1 MTIEK
6 PASSQSPK
14 TVHNSEGVDTTIETP
29 KVLLLDGHS
38 LAFRAFYALPAE
50 SFSTADGQHTNAV
63 YGFLSML
70 TNLVKDERPD
80 YILAAFDEGKETF
93 RHKEYPDYKAQ
104 RKPTPE
110 EFKGQVELIRELLDS
125 LAIPSVSLKQF
136 EADDILATLA
146 TEAARRGMHAYIC
159 TGDKDS
165 FQLISD
171 SITVLYPHRGV
182 SVLKRYTPSAVHDR
196 FDVTP
201 TQYPGL
207 AALRGDA
214 SDNLPGVPRV
224 GVKTA
229 AKWLNKYGDLENLL
243 DHTDEIK
250 GVVGENLRGHI
261 EDVKRNYHLTKMVL
275 DVPLDLDIEEGAVEE
290 ADASKLN
297 ALFDNLEFGKRL
309 RERVLTTFNQLENV
323 EDEQETAEL
332 NITIAQDG
340 NVADWLETHRNE
352 EGIWGLTITGNSSA
366 VEGDVD
372 RIAIAS
378 PQHSQLVISVVELTP
393 DDEQALASW
402 LSDSDIAKSVHDAKA
417 AAHCL
422 AGRRWKLA
430 GVECDTMVASYLVR
444 PGQRNMDFGE
454 VLARHTGM
462 QLDTSQDNGQMSL
475 IDLDNADSVAAA
487 ENQAH
492 AAAAQLILTE
502 QLRSDIA
509 DIDETKLF
517 ETMEMPLVS
526 VLQRMEADGIAVSLT
541 ALHELEREFS
551 SQAGM
556 LEKEAFDAIDDDSVN
571 LNSPKQLQAVLFDQL
586 KMPKT
591 KKTKTGYSTNAE
603 SLEMLYEKTGHP
615 FLAALLG
622 YRAVTKLKTTVT
634 GLINSVTADE
644 RIHTTFNQTITTTGR
659 LSSTDPNLQ
668 NIPVRTP
675 EGKRIRDVFIAG
687 SGYECLLTADYS
699 QIEMRVMAH
708 LSEDEGLIDAFRK
721 GEDLHSYVGSVA
733 FDVPIDQVTPELRRR
748 TKALSYGLAYGLS
761 PYGLARQLDIPVAE
775 AKSFMD
781 NYFERFGGVR
791 DYLKKVVD
799 QARKD
804 GYTETMFG
812 RRRYLPDLT
821 SSHRV
826 ARENAERAALNAP
839 IQGTA
844 ADIIKIAMLK
854 VDAELSSAGLK
865 SRVLLQVHDE
875 LVVEVAGGELEQ
887 VKELVTRNMDQAVKL
902 SVPLEVSVGW
912 GSTWNAAAH

>member
-1 MTIEK
+1 MTNKK
-6 PASSQSPK
+6 PANNEAAQSA
-14 TVHNSEGVDTTIETP
+14 NSFERDESPLETP

-50 SFSTADGQHTNAV
+50 SFSTTEGQHTNAV

-70 TNLVKDERPD
+70 TNLVREEQPA
-80 YILAAFDEGKETF
+80 YIIAAFDEGKETF
-93 RHKEYPDYKAQ
+93 RHKDYPDYKAQ

-125 LAIPSVSLKQF
+125 LSIPSVSLREF

-146 TEAARRGMHAYIC
+146 TEAARRGMHAYVC

-182 SVLKRYTPSAVHDR
+182 SVLQRYTPSMLHER
-196 FDVTP
+196 FSVTP

-207 AALRGDA
+207 AALRGDD

-224 GVKTA
+224 GAKTA
-229 AKWLNKYGDLENLL
+229 AKWLNQYGDLESLL
-243 DHTDEIK
+243 EHADEVK
-250 GVVGENLRGHI
+250 GIVGENLRTHI
-261 EDVKRNYHLTKMVL
+261 DDVRRNYRLTKMVL
-275 DVPLDLDIEEGAVEE
+275 NVPLEIGIDDGIREE
-290 ADASKLN
+290 ANAHKLN
-297 ALFDNLEFGKRL
+297 ELFDNLEFGKRL
-309 RERVLTTFNQLENV
+309 RERVLNTFSQLEESAEV
-323 EDEQETAEL
+323 SESAEL
-332 NITIAQDG
+332 DVTIATEG
-340 NVADWLETHRNE
+340 SVAAWLEARRQDA
-352 EGIWGLTITGNSSA
+352 GLWGLTVTGNASP

-372 RIAIAS
+372 SLAIAS
-378 PQHSQLVISVVELTP
+378 PQHSQLFVSVVELSP
-393 DDEQALASW
+393 DDERALADW
-402 LSDSDIAKSVHDAKA
+402 LSNGEIEKSVHDAKT

-422 AGRRWKLA
+422 AGRGWTLA
-430 GVECDTMVASYLVR
+430 GVTCDTMVASYLVR
-444 PGQRNMDFGE
+444 PGQRNMNFDE

-462 QLDTSQDNGQMSL
+462 QLQSARESGQMSL
-475 IDLDNADSVAAA
+475 IDLDHSDTAALA
-487 ENQAH
+487 ESKAH
-492 AAAAQLILTE
+492 AAAAQLILAK
-502 QLRSDIA
+502 QLQSDIA
-509 DIDETKLF
+509 DINETELF
-517 ETMEMPLVS
+517 RTMEMPLVS

-541 ALHELEREFS
+541 ALHELEDEFN
-551 SQAGM
+551 SQAGF
-556 LEKEAFDAIDDDSVN
+556 LEREAFDAIGDDSVN
-571 LNSPKQLQAVLFDQL
+571 LNSPKQLQTVLFNQL
-586 KMPKT
+586 EMPKT

-603 SLEMLYEKTGHP
+603 SLEMLFDKTGHP

-634 GLINSVTADE
+634 GLINSVTDDE

-675 EGKRIRDVFIAG
+675 EGKRIRDVFRAG
-687 SGYECLLTADYS
+687 AGYEYLLTADYS

-708 LSEDEGLIDAFRK
+708 LSEDEGLIDAFQK
-721 GEDLHSYVGSVA
+721 GEDLHSYVGAVA
-733 FDVPIDQVTPELRRR
+733 FDVPIDEVTPELRRR

-791 DYLKKVVD
+791 DYLQQVVD

-821 SSHRV
+821 SSNRV

-844 ADIIKIAMLK
+844 ADIIKLAMLK
-854 VDAELSSAGLK
+854 VDAELVAAQLN

-875 LVVEVAGGELEQ
+875 LVVEIAPGELEQ
-887 VKELVTRNMDQAVKL
+887 VKELVTRSMDEAVKL

-912 GSTWNAAAH
+912 GATWNSAAH

>member
-1 MTIEK
+1 MNVKNDKRTPTAEDEMT
-6 PASSQSPK
+6 
-14 TVHNSEGVDTTIETP
+14 GVETP
-29 KVLLLDGHS
+29 RVLLLDGHS

-50 SFSTADGQHTNAV
+50 NFSTADGQHTNAV

-70 TNLVKDERPD
+70 TNLVKEEKPS
-80 YILAAFDEGKETF
+80 YIIAAFDEGKETF
-93 RHKEYPDYKAQ
+93 RHREYPEYKAQ

-110 EFKGQVELIRELLDS
+110 EFKGQVPLIRELLAS
-125 LAIPSVSLKQF
+125 LGIPSVSLKEF

-146 TEAARRGMHAYIC
+146 TEASHQGMHAYVC
-159 TGDKDS
+159 TGDKDA

-171 SITVLYPHRGV
+171 SITILYPHRGV
-182 SVLKRYTPSAVHDR
+182 SVLKRYTPSVLHDR

-201 TQYPGL
+201 AQYPGL
-207 AALRGDA
+207 AALRGDD

-224 GVKTA
+224 GDKTA
-229 AKWLNKYGDLENLL
+229 AKWLNNYGDLDNLL
-243 DHTDEIK
+243 AHAEEIK
-250 GVVGENLRGHI
+250 GVVGENLRTHL

-275 DVPLDLDIEEGAVEE
+275 NVPLDVEIEDGVREE
-290 ADASKLN
+290 ADREKLN
-297 ALFDNLEFGKRL
+297 ELFDDLEFGNRL
-309 RERVLTTFNQLENV
+309 RERVVAAFSTDDTEEEEAQV
-323 EDEQETAEL
+323 GEL
-332 NITIAQDG
+332 NITVAQDG
-340 NVADWLETHRNE
+340 NVAQWFADQEAVD
-352 EGIWGLTITGNSSA
+352 GVWGLRVSGNDSP

-378 PQHSQLVISVVELTP
+378 PQNAQLIIAAVALSP
-393 DDEQALASW
+393 ADEEAFAHW
-402 LSDSDIAKSVHDAKA
+402 CADSTVLKTVHDAKA

-422 AGRRWKLA
+422 AGRGWTLA
-430 GVECDTMVASYLVR
+430 GVDFDTMVASYLVR
-444 PGQRNMDFGE
+444 PGQRNMDFRE
-454 VLARHTGM
+454 VLSRHTGM
-462 QLDTSQDNGQMSL
+462 QLDAPKSGQMSL
-475 IDLDNADSVAAA
+475 IDLDTETDNAVVEATAR
-487 ENQAH
+487 EV
-492 AAAAQLILTE
+492 AAQLVLME

-509 DIDETKLF
+509 EINETELF
-517 ETMEMPLVS
+517 RTMEMPLVS

-541 ALHELEREFS
+541 ALHELEEEFNA
-551 SQAGM
+551 QAGM
-556 LEKEAFDAIDDDSVN
+556 LEKEAFDAIGDDSVN
-571 LNSPKQLQAVLFDQL
+571 LNSPKQLQTVLFDQL
-586 KMPKT
+586 EMPKT

-603 SLEMLYEKTGHP
+603 SLQMLYDKTGHP

-687 SGYECLLTADYS
+687 DGYECLLTADYS

-708 LSEDEGLIDAFRK
+708 LSEDEGLIEAFRR
-721 GEDLHSYVGSVA
+721 GEDLHSFVGAVA
-733 FDVPIDQVTPELRRR
+733 FDVPIDEVTPELRRR
-748 TKALSYGLAYGLS
+748 TKALGYGLAYGLS

-775 AKSFMD
+775 AKAFMD
-781 NYFERFGGVR
+781 RYFERFGGVR
-791 DYLKKVVD
+791 DYLHEVVEV
-799 QARKD
+799 ARKE

-812 RRRYLPDLT
+812 RRRYLPELN
-821 SSHRV
+821 SSNRV

-844 ADIIKIAMLK
+844 ADIIKLAMLK
-854 VDAELSSAGLK
+854 VDAELAAAELN

-875 LVVEVAGGELEQ
+875 LVVEVAPGELEK
-887 VKELVTRNMDQAVKL
+887 VKKLVTRSMDEAVTL

-912 GSTWNAAAH
+912 GSTWNSAAH